1 MSKFNFK
8 VEQPTLLAAS
18 FSVQTSADDEPIICN
33 FDENGK
39 CSLTVP
45 SDMDVRLLSAVQ
57 DICEAQFA
65 PSVITSI
72 RANRFFD
79 EAIAEAKDIPSPDDG
94 SYELFSKIV
103 KRIITSVDT
112 PDLYLFKDFLTDQR
126 HTFESLGNALLKLSS
141 YIEIKKEKEV

>member
-1 MSKFNFK
+1 MNKYDFK
-8 VEQPTLLAAS
+8 VEQPTLLAAT
-18 FSVQTSADDEPIICN
+18 FSVKTNCDTEPIICN
-33 FDENGK
+33 FDEKGK

-57 DICEAQFA
+57 DLCELQFS
-65 PSVITSI
+65 PSTLAHI

-126 HTFESLGNALLKLSS
+126 HTFESLGNALLRLST
-141 YIEIKKEKEV
+141 YIELKKEKEA